1 MSPAGAIHSSTI
13 ILLGP
18 LRSTPLIHKCLSSI
32 RNPYSRPIVHC
43 QISRATPSKRPF
55 TASSSIREPPQNSPA
70 TTDRGPKSTED
81 TITDFGSMD
90 VLSSTPA
97 PTTAID
103 ACLSDGFH
111 LDNGLKISGGS
122 GCLLVGGEAFA
133 WRPWEAGGNKQSLLN
148 ARGQWDVGKEGW
160 GLLDLVWPKPGKCE
174 LQTSSLW
181 SALNINDYL
190 KIYLFL
196 ASDLQCIRSRLRQGL
211 MLIHWAS
218 E

>member
-1 MSPAGAIHSSTI
+1 MTLALAVYTS
-13 ILLGP
+13 LLGP
-18 LRSTPLIHKCLSSI
+18 LRTAPVRYKCLSSL
-32 RNPYSRPIVHC
+32 RDHYGRPTLPC
-43 QISRATPSKRPF
+43 QVSRATQIKCPF
-55 TASSSIREPPQNSPA
+55 TSSPSLREPPPKTPV

-133 WRPWEAGGNKQSLLN
+133 WRPWEAGGNKKSLMN
-148 ARGQWDVGKEGW
+148 AKGQWDVGKEGW

-174 LQTSSLW
+174 LPVISTPF
-181 SALNINDYL
+181 ALKD
-190 KIYLFL
+190 
-196 ASDLQCIRSRLRQGL
+196 
-211 MLIHWAS
+211 
-218 E
+218 